1 MSSADGSPSPTGR
14 GARGEGRTTK
24 IALPPELLD
33 FARTL
38 RKEQTSAE
46 SLLWYL
52 LRDRRLLGYKFR
64 RQYPLPPYVLDFY
77 CDELKLGVELDGGQ
91 HNADGHAATDERRD
105 AYIRARGIEL
115 VRYWNHDVL
124 LKTEDVLEDLL
135 QRIDLK
141 VRPSPPTPLPAGEG
155 SRAGT

>member
-1 MSSADGSPSPTGR
+1 MSSANQSPSPSGR
-14 GARGEGRTTK
+14 GARGEGRAPK
-24 IALPPELLD
+24 IALPSDLLD
-33 FARTL
+33 FARKL
-38 RKEQTSAE
+38 RKEQTSPE

-91 HNADGHAATDERRD
+91 HNADEHAARDERRD
-105 AYIRARGIEL
+105 AFIRARGIEV

-124 LKTEDVLEDLL
+124 LQTEDVLEDLIRRL
-135 QRIDLK
+135 SLK
-141 VRPSPPTPLPAGEG
+141 ARPSPPTPLPKGEG
-155 SRAGT
+155 SGAGA